1 MFFARMKGS
10 RMEAL
15 TQSLQDKVVIITG
28 ASSGIGAATARAMA
42 PLGCRLVLVARSA
55 EKLEALAAELKT
67 ETLVRPTDVADAA
80 AVKVMVDHAVERF
93 GRVDVMFANAGVYF
107 PGQFHVTEPAAFAKL
122 LEINVTGV
130 LNCAH
135 AVLPLMMEQGS
146 GDLLVTSSIAGHS
159 ELRDEPIYSPS
170 KHAIQAFVHTVRRQ
184 VASRGVRVGEV
195 APGSVAT
202 ELWDITDQAEID
214 RLTDQERQYVRAEDV
229 ARVVLFM
236 LSQPPYVTIRDV
248 VILPQ
253 AQDI

>member
-1 MFFARMKGS
+1 
-10 RMEAL
+10 MESS
-15 TQSLQDKVVIITG
+15 TQDLAGKVVIITG
-28 ASSGIGAATARAMA
+28 ASSGIGAATARALA
-42 PLGCRLVLVARSA
+42 PLGCRLVLVARSG
-55 EKLEALAAELKT
+55 EKLEALAAELDT
-67 ETLVRPTDVADAA
+67 ETLVAPTDVADAA
-80 AVKVMVDHAVERF
+80 AVQAMVDRAVDRF

-107 PGQFHVTEPAAFAKL
+107 PGQFHEADPAAYATL

-130 LNCAH
+130 FNCAH

-170 KHAIQAFVHTVRRQ
+170 KHALQAFVHTVRRQ
-184 VASRGVRVGEV
+184 VAASGVRVGEV

-202 ELWDITDQAEID
+202 ELWGITDQAEID
-214 RLTDQERQYVRAEDV
+214 RLTEEERRFVRAEDV
-229 ARVVLFM
+229 ARVVVFM

-253 AQDI
+253 GQDI

>member
-1 MFFARMKGS
+1 
-10 RMEAL
+10 MEAL
-15 TQSLQDKVVIITG
+15 TQSLGGKVVIITG
-28 ASSGIGAATARAMA
+28 ASSGIGAATARALA
-42 PLGCRLVLVARSA
+42 PLGCRLVLVARSQ
-55 EKLEALAAELKT
+55 EKLEALAAELET
-67 ETLVRPTDVADAA
+67 ETLVAPTDVADAD
-80 AVKVMVDHAVERF
+80 AVVATVDRTIEHF

-107 PGQFHVTEPAAFAKL
+107 PGQFHEADPAAFAKL

-135 AVLPLMMEQGS
+135 AVLPLMMAQGS

-184 VASRGVRVGEV
+184 VAASGVRVGEV

-214 RLTDQERQYVRAEDV
+214 RLTDEERQFVRAEDV

-236 LSQPPYVTIRDV
+236 LSQPPHVTIRDV